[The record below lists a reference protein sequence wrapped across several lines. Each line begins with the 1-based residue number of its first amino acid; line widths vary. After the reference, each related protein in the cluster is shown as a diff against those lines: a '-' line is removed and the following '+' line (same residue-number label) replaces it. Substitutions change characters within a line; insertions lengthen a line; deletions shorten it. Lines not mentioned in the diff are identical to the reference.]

1 MKNVRVFLFGLLL
14 VAASMG
20 PALAGVVLGPSPYL
34 CFDTAT
40 APAGCGGADSPFK
53 SIVFSSYFYLETF
66 EDHLLNVPGVSAS
79 AGGVTSVVFGPS
91 IHDSVDAD
99 DGVIDGSGLR
109 GDDYFSSSAAA
120 GITFTF
126 NGGALGGLPTSV
138 GIVWTD
144 GGGNATV
151 TFQARDAA
159 NNLLCSISSPLGNSS
174 SNNGETDEDRF
185 FGCVDSG
192 GIASIFI
199 SDSGGGGIEVDHLQY
214 GRTAPITGAPEPAS
228 FALLGI
234 GLVGLWFARRSRA

>member
-109 GDDYFSSSAAA
+109 GDDYFS
-120 GITFTF
+120 GDGGTGVTFSFDAQT
-126 NGGALGGLPTSV
+126 LGSLPTRAGV
-138 GIVWTD
+138 VW
-144 GGGNATV
+144 
-151 TFQARDAA
+151 
-159 NNLLCSISSPLGNSS
+159 
-174 SNNGETDEDRF
+174 
-185 FGCVDSG
+185 
-192 GIASIFI
+192 
-199 SDSGGGGIEVDHLQY
+199 
-214 GRTAPITGAPEPAS
+214 
-228 FALLGI
+228 
-234 GLVGLWFARRSRA
+234 